1 MRTFVDSKLQRVHLR
16 SIGHSQRPV
25 LASVEQRRLEAPVQ
39 VGNIQACL
47 QLNVQ
52 GRVQRI

>member
-1 MRTFVDSKLQRVHLR
+1 VRTFVDSKLQRVHLR